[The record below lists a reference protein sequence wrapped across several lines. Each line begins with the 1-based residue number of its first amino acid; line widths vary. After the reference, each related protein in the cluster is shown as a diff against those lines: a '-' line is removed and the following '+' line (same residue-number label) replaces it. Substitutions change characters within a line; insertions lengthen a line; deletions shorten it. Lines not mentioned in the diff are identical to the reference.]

1 MAASP
6 SAQISTPST
15 RSPHNVRIYGL
26 TLLASLGSWM
36 FGYNNGVISGVL
48 VLPSFITSF
57 NLPPLNTPAYDNTVA
72 NIVSLFQIGGLIG
85 SLAMFGCLKIWGRK
99 VCLAGAGSVYLVG
112 AVLQV
117 CSRLRFTTEKRAET
131 LIRPSRMEVFRW
143 CILVEQ

>member
-1 MAASP
+1 MAVAVSNHLTHSTSP
-6 SAQISTPST
+6 
-15 RSPHNVRIYGL
+15 VRTGNNLRLYGL

-57 NLPPLNTPAYDNTVA
+57 NLPPLNTPEYDNTVA

-85 SLAMFGCLKIWGRK
+85 SISMFGCMKIWGRK
-99 VCLAGAGSVYLVG
+99 VCLAGAGGVYALG

-117 CSRLRFTTEKRAET
+117 SVPLSVQ
-131 LIRPSRMEVFRW
+131 PSQS
-143 CILVEQ
+143 LS